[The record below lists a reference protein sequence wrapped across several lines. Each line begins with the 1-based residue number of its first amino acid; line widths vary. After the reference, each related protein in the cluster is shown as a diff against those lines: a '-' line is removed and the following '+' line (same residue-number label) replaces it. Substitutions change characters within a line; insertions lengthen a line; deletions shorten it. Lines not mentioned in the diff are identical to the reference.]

1 MKFKIVRNQKWMRH
15 IKTRGMTLW
24 PFILMRDD
32 AVALFRHELQHVYQ
46 IKRMGKLK
54 FYARW
59 VWYSVNPKLA
69 NVLEI
74 EADDIENTPLTPE
87 EQAWW
92 DRGVVTL

>member
-1 MKFKIVRNQKWMRH
+1 MKFKIVKNQKWMRY

-24 PFILMRDD
+24 PVILMREDGLS
-32 AVALFRHELQHVYQ
+32 LFRHELQHVYQ
-46 IKRMGKLK
+46 IKTMGMLK

-59 VWYSVNPKLA
+59 VWYSIKGP

-74 EADDIENTPLTPE
+74 EADERENDPLTPE